1 MEEFKKLY
9 IITGKGGVGKTTTA
23 FALCKYLQQ
32 KNRKTYYIYL
42 GSSTLREEKEN
53 HFPEKEM
60 AKELGVE
67 FKELDLAECA
77 QTYIAKK
84 LKSSMVA
91 SWIVKTPFFKALV
104 NMMPGFS
111 YLIYLG
117 RILETIKDGPENISI
132 VLDSPSSGH
141 ALTMLESTK
150 NFQEIFQSG
159 IVFEDTK
166 TMLSLLSSEGFAQVN
181 IICLPTKMAIH
192 EGVELADEISK
203 TIKIKKKLFCNN
215 LLDIGVE
222 QIEELPDFL
231 KQKLENERIVLEE
244 HQEHIDGILPHCPSL
259 DSKEIIDSIVP
270 KMENLV

>member
-23 FALCKYLQQ
+23 FALCKYLQ
-32 KNRKTYYIYL
+32 KHNRKTYYIYL
-42 GSSTLREEKEN
+42 GSSTLREKKEN
-53 HFPEKEM
+53 HLPEKDM
-60 AKELGVE
+60 AQNLGID
-67 FKELDLAECA
+67 FQELDLAESA

-91 SWIVKTPFFKALV
+91 SWVVKTPFFKALV

-117 RILETIKDGPENISI
+117 RILEMIKDAPEDITI

-159 IVFEDTK
+159 VVFEDTK
-166 TMLSLLSSEGFAQVN
+166 TMLSLLSAPNFAQVN
-181 IICLPTKMAIH
+181 IICLPTQMAIH
-192 EGVELADEISK
+192 EGIELAQEISK
-203 TIKIKKKLFCNN
+203 TIDIQKKIFCNN
-215 LLDIGVE
+215 LLSDDV
-222 QIEELPDFL
+222 ELPDFL
-231 KQKLENERIVLEE
+231 QQKLENERIVLEE
-244 HQEHIDGILPHCPSL
+244 NKTHIDGIIPHCPSL
-259 DSKEIIDSIVP
+259 ETREIIESIVP
-270 KMENLV
+270 KMKNLV